1 MKLKLFQIDAFSEDQ
16 FSGNPAAVVPLEHW
30 LPDELMQ
37 SIALENNLSETAFY
51 VPSDIGYKIRWFTPT
66 VEVDLCGH
74 ATLAAAHVLF
84 QHYNFGKETIEFQ
97 SKSGLLKVSRA
108 EDKYTMIFP
117 TDNIKQVTT
126 PVEILKAF
134 SIESLETYL
143 GRDDY
148 MVIVESQRIIENL
161 NPDFKLLASLD
172 TVRGVIITAKGKDVD
187 FVSRCFYPQSGV
199 DEDPATGSAHT
210 TMTPYWSKILNKKDL
225 TSIQLSQRRGVFHC
239 TNLGEFTAIS
249 GHAKTY
255 LAGEITIS

>member
-1 MKLKLFQIDAFSEDQ
+1 MKLKLFQIDAFSENQ
-16 FSGNPAAVVPLEHW
+16 FSGNPAAVVPLDHW

-51 VPSDIGYKIRWFTPT
+51 KPNNVGYEIRWFTPT

-84 QHYNFGKETIEFQ
+84 QHYNFDKETIEFQ
-97 SKSGLLKVSRA
+97 SKSGVLKVSKL
-108 EDKYTMIFP
+108 EDKYQMTFP
-117 TDNIKQVTT
+117 TDTIKQVST

-134 SIESLETYL
+134 SIEPLETFL
-143 GRDDY
+143 GRNDY

-161 NPDFKLLASLD
+161 NPDFKLLARLD
-172 TVRGVIITAKGKDVD
+172 SVRGVIITAKGTDVD

-210 TMTPYWSKILNKKDL
+210 TMTPYWAKKL
-225 TSIQLSQRRGVFHC
+225 GKNNLSSIQLSQRKGVFQC
-239 TNLGEFTAIS
+239 TSLGEFTVIS
-249 GHAKTY
+249 GKASTY
-255 LAGEITIS
+255 LEGEITIN